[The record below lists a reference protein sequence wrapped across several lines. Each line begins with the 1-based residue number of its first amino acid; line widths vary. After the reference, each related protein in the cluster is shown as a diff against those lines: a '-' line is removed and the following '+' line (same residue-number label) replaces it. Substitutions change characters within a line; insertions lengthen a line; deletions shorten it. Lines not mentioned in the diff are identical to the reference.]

1 MKIAIVKYNAGNVQS
16 VKYAL
21 QRLGVN
27 PVVTNDP
34 EELMGADKVIFPGV
48 GEAASAMK
56 SLKEKNLDKLIPRL
70 KQPTFGVCLGL
81 QLMCRHSEERDTP
94 CLGIFDLEVK
104 KFDPTSMEL
113 SNADSNNKIKVPHMG
128 WNTIDRLKSPLMR
141 GVEENSF
148 LYFVH
153 SYYAETS
160 EDTIATTNYIVP
172 FSAALHR
179 NNFYA
184 IQSHPEKSGK
194 VGETILKNFLEID
207 VETLKS

>member
-21 QRLGVN
+21 QRLGIE
-27 PVVTNDP
+27 PVVTNNP

-56 SLKEKNLDKLIPRL
+56 SLKENNLDKLIPQL

-104 KFDPTSMEL
+104 KFVPSVNGAQE
-113 SNADSNNKIKVPHMG
+113 AYKVPHMG
-128 WNTIDRLKSPLMR
+128 WNTIHDLKSPLMK
-141 GVEENSF
+141 GVPGQSF

-153 SYYAETS
+153 SFYAEIS
-160 EDTIATTNYIVP
+160 EHTIAATDYILP

-179 NNFYA
+179 DNFYA
-184 IQSHPEKSGK
+184 MQSHPEKSGK
-194 VGETILKNFLEID
+194 VGEMILKNFID
-207 VETLKS
+207 L